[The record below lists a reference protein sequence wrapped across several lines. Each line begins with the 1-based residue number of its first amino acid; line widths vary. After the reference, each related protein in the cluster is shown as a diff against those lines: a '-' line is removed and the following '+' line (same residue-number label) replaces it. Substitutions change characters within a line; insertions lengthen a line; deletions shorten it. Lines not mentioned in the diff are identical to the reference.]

1 MTWWVKTAKFYLAMG
16 KQNFLRTVLFMVFFS
31 IGAAALCA
39 AILTGEL
46 LKHYRSRQLLKTA
59 EHNVARLE
67 AVNKDYDAL
76 LRQLEQDPNYAKRI
90 APAVL
95 GTEPGKDGQ
104 TVYPKVTPEQLVA
117 ARRALKAESS
127 RQEKEP
133 AIPEWL
139 DRCIEPRR
147 RTVLFL
153 AGAFLILIS
162 FVCFGIRNN
171 SGRAAVM
178 RHDQGTKPT

>member
-1 MTWWVKTAKFYLAMG
+1 MG

-31 IGAAALCA
+31 IGTAALCA

-46 LKHYRSRQLLKTA
+46 LKHYRNRQLLKTA

-76 LRQLEQDPNYAKRI
+76 LRHLEQDPNFAKRI

-95 GTEPGKDGQ
+95 GTEPGKDGE
-104 TVYPKVTPEQLVA
+104 TVYPKVTPEQLAA
-117 ARRALKAESS
+117 ARRVLKAKSR
-127 RQEKEP
+127 RQENEL

-139 DRCIEPRR
+139 NRCIEPRR

-153 AGAFLILIS
+153 AGAFLILVS

-171 SGRAAVM
+171 SGRTAVI
-178 RHDQGTKPT
+178 RRDQGSGPT